1 MGRIT
6 EDIMRLVGEIQG
18 GHRDRQQMMR
28 DLGRNAA
35 ERKREVKGM
44 QAGFHAAHAEMS
56 RRQKKALRDFAT
68 GIENEV
74 SGLLKGFAGDLA
86 GGRRAWGGTSSLE
99 LDSCRIGAA
108 RIEHGFPEAEAAEAT
123 PTEAA
128 AQPARGVPGPRG
140 DGKRRKKH
148 RG

>member
-6 EDIMRLVGEIQG
+6 EDFMRLVDEIQG
-18 GHRDRQQMMR
+18 GRRDREQMIQ

-68 GIENEV
+68 GNENKV

-86 GGRRAWGGTSSLE
+86 GARRAWGGTSSG
-99 LDSCRIGAA
+99 RAIFKRAAKQGAA
-108 RIEHGFPEAEAAEAT
+108 EKGL
-123 PTEAA
+123 
-128 AQPARGVPGPRG
+128 
-140 DGKRRKKH
+140 
-148 RG
+148 

>member
-6 EDIMRLVGEIQG
+6 EDFMRLVGEIQG
-18 GHRDRQQMMR
+18 GHRDREQMIQ

-56 RRQKKALRDFAT
+56 RRQKNALRDFAA
-68 GIENEV
+68 GIEGKV

-99 LDSCRIGAA
+99 FNSCRIGAA
-108 RIEHGFPEAEAAEAT
+108 GIGHGFPEAEAAEAT

>member
-6 EDIMRLVGEIQG
+6 EDITRLVEEIQG
-18 GHRDRQQMMR
+18 GRRDRRQMMQDLRR
-28 DLGRNAA
+28 DAA

-56 RRQKKALRDFAT
+56 RNQGKALRDFAT

-74 SGLLKGFAGDLA
+74 CGLLKGFAGDLA
-86 GGRRAWGGTSSLE
+86 GGRRAWGGMYSLE
-99 LDSCRIGAA
+99 LNSRRIGAA
-108 RIEHGFPEAEAAEAT
+108 RLEHSVPEAEAAEAK
-123 PTEAA
+123 PPAAA

>member
-6 EDIMRLVGEIQG
+6 EDFMRLVGEIQG
-18 GHRDRQQMMR
+18 GHRDREQMIQ

-56 RRQKKALRDFAT
+56 RRQKNALRDFAA
-68 GIENEV
+68 GIEGKV

-86 GGRRAWGGTSSLE
+86 GGRRAWGGTSPG
-99 LDSCRIGAA
+99 RAIFKRAAKQGAA
-108 RIEHGFPEAEAAEAT
+108 EK
-123 PTEAA
+123 
-128 AQPARGVPGPRG
+128 GP
-140 DGKRRKKH
+140 
-148 RG
+148 

>member
-6 EDIMRLVGEIQG
+6 EDITRLVDEIQG
-18 GHRDRQQMMR
+18 GHRDRQQMIQ

-56 RRQKKALRDFAT
+56 RRQKNALRDFAK
-68 GIENEV
+68 GIEDKV

-86 GGRRAWGGTSSLE
+86 GGRRAWGGTSPG
-99 LDSCRIGAA
+99 RAIFKRAAKQGAA
-108 RIEHGFPEAEAAEAT
+108 EKGL
-123 PTEAA
+123 
-128 AQPARGVPGPRG
+128 
-140 DGKRRKKH
+140 
-148 RG
+148 